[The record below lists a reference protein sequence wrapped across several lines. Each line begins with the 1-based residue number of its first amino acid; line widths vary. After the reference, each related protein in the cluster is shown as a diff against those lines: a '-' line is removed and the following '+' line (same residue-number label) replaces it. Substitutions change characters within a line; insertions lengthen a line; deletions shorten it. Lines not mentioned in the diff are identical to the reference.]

1 MTHAAPPLPSRRTTS
16 SSSTDGRFQSYR
28 LQTALRWDGVGL
40 ARLGGPRRSAQFSWL
55 AGVWLRE
62 PTILR
67 VGSPLISLDSLVRI
81 GTSQWV
87 MRLEAGN
94 FFLPA
99 LSSFRKG
106 LTPKLPA
113 YHPLACHVVRVA
125 APLLAERAPASAI
138 PPFSWLAGLGVKAHP
153 PGKGG
158 ADGLGRNVEE
168 CNKGCIDIPRR

>member
-1 MTHAAPPLPSRRTTS
+1 MTHAARPLPSRRTTS

-55 AGVWLRE
+55 AGVWVRE

-67 VGSPLISLDSLVRI
+67 GGFPLGSLVRI

-138 PPFSWLAGLGVKAHP
+138 PPFSWLAGLC
-153 PGKGG
+153 
-158 ADGLGRNVEE
+158 VE
-168 CNKGCIDIPRR
+168 